1 MAKQRYIQD
10 SFWTDPYIEKLDPS
24 EKLLFL
30 YFLTNPLC
38 NIAGAYEIRNN
49 RVAYETGF
57 DKEMVDRIKSRFV
70 KDGKMLVLD
79 DWIVLTN
86 FAKHQTINPNVK
98 AGMQRIVDDL
108 PDRVKAL
115 KGFESLSYFT
125 LLNLTL
131 PNLTKPNLTQ
141 SEVVVDVP
149 NSASP
154 EDSEKIA
161 RLIKAMENIDPK
173 NKMNYGRKVQRDACK
188 FLIEQYGFEKV
199 LEVID
204 AIPQIKKTIAYFPS
218 ITTPLELQ
226 EKWVK
231 AFDAVERHKLQNKTR
246 EIAI

>member
-38 NIAGAYEIRNN
+38 NIAGAYEVRNS

-57 DKEMVDRIKSRFV
+57 DKEMVDKIKSRFV
-70 KDGKMLVLD
+70 NDGKMLIAD
-79 DWIVLTN
+79 DWIILTN

-98 AGMQRIVDDL
+98 AGMQRIINDL
-108 PDRVKAL
+108 PDKVKAL

-141 SEVVVDVP
+141 SVEVVDEVKYP
-149 NSASP
+149 N
-154 EDSEKIA
+154 DSDQIA
-161 RLIKAMENIDPK
+161 RLIKAMESVDPK

-199 LEVID
+199 LEVIK
-204 AIPQIKKTIAYFPS
+204 AIPETKKTIKFFPS

-231 AFDAVERHKLQNKTR
+231 AFDAVERHQLQNKPSR
-246 EIAI
+246 AIAI

>member
-38 NIAGAYEIRNN
+38 NIAGAYEVRNS

-57 DKEMVDRIKSRFV
+57 DKEMVDKIKSRFV
-70 KDGKMLVLD
+70 NDGKMLIAD
-79 DWIVLTN
+79 DWIILTN

-98 AGMQRIVDDL
+98 AGMQRIINDL
-108 PDRVKAL
+108 PDKVKAL
-115 KGFESLSYFT
+115 KGFEGLSYFT

-141 SEVVVDVP
+141 SVEVVDEVKYP
-149 NSASP
+149 N
-154 EDSEKIA
+154 DSDQIA
-161 RLIKAMENIDPK
+161 RLIKAMESIDPK

-204 AIPQIKKTIAYFPS
+204 AIPQTKKTVTYFPS

-231 AFDAVERHKLQNKTR
+231 AFDAVERHKLQNKSSR

>member
-38 NIAGAYEIRNN
+38 NIAGAYEVRNS

-57 DKEMVDRIKSRFV
+57 DKEMVDKIKSRFV
-70 KDGKMLVLD
+70 NDGKMLIAD
-79 DWIVLTN
+79 DWIILTN

-98 AGMQRIVDDL
+98 AGMQRIIDDL
-108 PDRVKAL
+108 PDKVKAL

-141 SEVVVDVP
+141 SVEVVDEVKHP
-149 NSASP
+149 N
-154 EDSEKIA
+154 DSDQIA
-161 RLIKAMENIDPK
+161 RLIKAMESIDPK

-199 LEVID
+199 LEVIE
-204 AIPQIKKTIAYFPS
+204 AIPQTKKTVTYFPS

-246 EIAI
+246 EIAV